1 MEEETNKPSKGTW
14 GRLGNTESSPKVT
27 FDVNIPQTV
36 TFLSDEP
43 EERDSQDGGVY
54 YVFNVKHNNEEKT
67 ISTSAWTLLGALK
80 EQAPLKEK
88 TLVIVKK
95 LIKGKQK
102 FEVTSVAV

>member
-14 GRLGNTESSPKVT
+14 GRLGNADTTPRVT
-27 FDVNIPQTV
+27 FEVNIPQTV
-36 TFLSDEP
+36 TFLTDEP

-54 YVFNVKHNNEEKT
+54 YVFPIKHQGEDKT
-67 ISTSAWTLLGALK
+67 MSTSAWTLLGALK
-80 EQAPLKEK
+80 EQAPLKDK

-102 FEVTSVAV
+102 FEVTSVTV